1 MKNNILKYCFLA
13 FGLLLGVTSCE
24 DREIITVENK
34 SAAVVMDLSKNDL
47 ILDSNFP
54 ANPALTINWNTA
66 DFTVPVAVTYQIEM
80 SSKETF
86 ENPKNLGPVVST
98 GNHATFTTLEMN
110 NAAKLIGFVPDVA
123 QKMYIR
129 VLSYIGNNK
138 DLAQFSNVTM
148 LTITPYLA
156 RPLYPYT
163 DLYMIGDATAG
174 GWDNLSTNGN
184 LIPMLKTSDAS
195 KYEFTGYFKVGG
207 FKMIKEKGS
216 WAAQFGLGASAGQL
230 STDGGSG
237 DIKITAEGYYKLTV
251 NTTDLNYTLVAVTNP
266 TKTYDNISMIGTAT
280 GGADKQLTKST
291 FNAHLWTAKKVSLKE
306 GVFKFRANNSW
317 DVNWGTNSEYY
328 GVGTANGADIPVS
341 AEWTYDVYFNDV
353 TGNYTLIPTTE

>member
-1 MKNNILKYCFLA
+1 MKHISLWLV
-13 FGLLLGVTSCE
+13 LLMAIIGCE
-24 DREIITVENK
+24 DREIINIDKQVNPVT
-34 SAAVVMDLSKNDL
+34 MDLSAQNL

-54 ANPALTINWNTA
+54 TNPALTITWKSANYS
-66 DFTVPVAVTYQIEM
+66 VPVEISYDVEI
-80 SSKETF
+80 SSKESF
-86 ENPKNLGPVVST
+86 ENPKILASKTQSQTNVS
-98 GNHATFTTLEMN
+98 FTTKELN
-110 NAAKLIGFVPDVA
+110 DAAKLIGLVPDVA

-184 LIPMLKTSDAS
+184 LIPMLKTSEAG
-195 KYEFTGYFKVGG
+195 KYEFTGLFKVGG

-237 DIKITAEGYYKLTV
+237 DIKITTEGYYKLTV
-251 NTTDLNYTLVAVTNP
+251 NTTDLSYTLVAVTNP
-266 TKTYDNISMIGTAT
+266 TKTYDNISLIGTST
-280 GGADKQLTKST
+280 EGADKQLTKST
-291 FNAHLWTAKKVSLKE
+291 FDAHLWTAKKVSLKE
-306 GVFKFRANNSW
+306 GVLKFRANNSW

-328 GVGTANGADIPVS
+328 GVGTAGGADIPVS